1 MPICTVT
8 VAKLALSPQQK
19 SQIAEATAAS
29 HSAQIVD
36 ITAEYVRIDLQH
48 IPATRMIEFGRFLP
62 APGDEAEWEK
72 VMSPKKWG
80 SLPKQQQ

>member
-1 MPICTVT
+1 
-8 VAKLALSPQQK
+8 
-19 SQIAEATAAS
+19 
-29 HSAQIVD
+29 VD
-36 ITAEYVRIDLQH
+36 ITADDVWIYLPH

-72 VMSPKKWG
+72 VMSPEKRG

>member
-1 MPICTVT
+1 MPNCTAT
-8 VAKLALSPQQK
+8 AGDLAFSPQQK
-19 SQIAEATAAS
+19 SQIAEATTVA
-29 HSAQIVD
+29 HSTQIVD

-62 APGDEAEWEK
+62 EPGDEAEWEK
-72 VMSPKKWG
+72 VMSPEKWG

>member
-1 MPICTVT
+1 MPISTVT
-8 VAKLALSPQQK
+8 VADPALSPQQR
-19 SQIAEATAAS
+19 SQIAEATTAF
-29 HSAQIVD
+29 HSAQMVD
-36 ITAEYVRIDLQH
+36 ITADDVRIYLQY

-72 VMSPKKWG
+72 VMSPEKRG